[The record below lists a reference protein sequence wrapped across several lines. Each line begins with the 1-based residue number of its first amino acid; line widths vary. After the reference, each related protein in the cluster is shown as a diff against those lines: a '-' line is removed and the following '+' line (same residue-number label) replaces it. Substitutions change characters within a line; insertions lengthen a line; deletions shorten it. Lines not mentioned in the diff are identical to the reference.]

1 MVDTTDIIF
10 DNIKFI
16 ESSQRSLTIANTGQ
30 VPVQFE
36 FINKP
41 GEGRY
46 SRPWLSA
53 EPYMGFIMPGDK
65 CDVVLEIYVDKKTAG
80 ALNSG
85 EDKLYDI
92 LVLHLM
98 GGKDIFITVTG
109 TYVKSC
115 FGASIS
121 ALVKLTVPISEL
133 SPGQV
138 AALES
143 PDQPTRSAEVV
154 DAKGDKEEP
163 YPVPKE
169 LWFLCDLMS
178 SLGLDHEQLFLQ
190 PGTRHEILTVR
201 DWLDTGVPVDRPRV
215 SIHSAAES
223 LLIFLESLR
232 EPVVPFNMYGRCLE
246 CSGNYL
252 QCKQIVSQLPFHH
265 KHVFDY
271 LTAFLREVISH
282 SAHNGIDS
290 KILATLFCGLF
301 LRDPPGTNLGS
312 GLRAK
317 TNQQLLERK
326 KTAFIYHFIVN
337 EPDD

>member
-1 MVDTTDIIF
+1 M
-10 DNIKFI
+10 
-16 ESSQRSLTIANTGQ
+16 
-30 VPVQFE
+30 
-36 FINKP
+36 
-41 GEGRY
+41 
-46 SRPWLSA
+46 
-53 EPYMGFIMPGDK
+53 
-65 CDVVLEIYVDKKTAG
+65 
-80 ALNSG
+80 
-85 EDKLYDI
+85 
-92 LVLHLM
+92 
-98 GGKDIFITVTG
+98 
-109 TYVKSC
+109 
-115 FGASIS
+115 
-121 ALVKLTVPISEL
+121 
-133 SPGQV
+133 
-138 AALES
+138 
-143 PDQPTRSAEVV
+143 
-154 DAKGDKEEP
+154 
-163 YPVPKE
+163 
-169 LWFLCDLMS
+169 
-178 SLGLDHEQLFLQ
+178 
-190 PGTRHEILTVR
+190 GTRHEILTVR

-215 SIHSAAES
+215 SIH
-223 LLIFLESLR
+223 
-232 EPVVPFNMYGRCLE
+232 NMYGRCLE